1 MSVKSKIQSL
11 IAAANTATGE
21 SDATLTDAVQTL
33 VDGYGQGGGGG
44 DTPEDWMNKL
54 PSTDGYI
61 YAALK
66 PLDRKAVINITES
79 ATVEYGEI
87 VNGAF
92 VQSGTISGNIV
103 PPHGN
108 ALILRLSI
116 ASTMLG
122 YRAFPPSY
130 AVKDTVTTAF
140 PNASS
145 NSYLTPPCCDYF
157 LATKNKSGSNAVSY
171 TMQNGARK
179 VKIAVSAFTFS
190 NNVQLFLGSPIESIE
205 MDNIK
210 FSAKLDSGNGL
221 KVVKFRNWTWAG
233 STAFNDG
240 LVFMNATE
248 IDVSGW
254 SGTSSITN
262 FNGLFSGCKN
272 LVSLNLSGWDMS
284 AATSFNAQ
292 FKNLYSLQN
301 FVATG
306 ATLPSLNMDFSAS
319 ILLTDESLVNIANAL
334 PSASKTLT
342 LSADAKTRCAA
353 IMGTVTNGVFTVDA
367 SGAVTL
373 TNFITTTKGWT
384 IA

>member
-1 MSVKSKIQSL
+1 MSIRSKIQSL
-11 IAAANTATGE
+11 IAAANSTTGE
-21 SDATLTDAVQTL
+21 SDTTLTDAVQTL
-33 VDGYGQGGGGG
+33 VDGYGQGGGG
-44 DTPEDWMNKL
+44 DTPESWMDSL
-54 PSTDGYI
+54 PNADGYI

-66 PLDRKAVINITES
+66 PLDRKALINITES

-92 VQSGTISGNIV
+92 VQSGTISDNIV

-122 YRAFPPSY
+122 YRVFPPSY

-140 PNASS
+140 PNGNT

-157 LATKNKSGSNAVSY
+157 LATKNKSGSTAVSY

-221 KVVKFRNWTWAG
+221 KVVKLRNWTWAG

-240 LVFMNATE
+240 FVFMNATE
-248 IDVSGW
+248 IDASGW

-334 PSASKTLT
+334 PAASKTLT
-342 LSADAKTRCAA
+342 LSAGAKTKCAA
-353 IMGTVTNGVFTVDA
+353 IMGTVTDGVFTVDA